1 MRLHRIDERQLLP
14 GVGLE
19 EAWDFFAD
27 PRNLSVIT
35 PPALRLEL
43 THEPPRRIYPG
54 LLITYRLRPFPR
66 VAASWVTEITHLVE
80 GRLFVD
86 EQRAGP
92 YRLWHHEH
100 HFRETDGG
108 VEVRDL
114 VQYAMPFG
122 PLGDAVQVLVVRRR
136 LEWIFDFRRR
146 VLGVRFGAVP
156 VAAGDQPEDGRATTF
171 RGSPLGAEYPP
182 SSGS

>member
-1 MRLHRIDERQLLP
+1 VRLHRIEERQFLP
-14 GVGLE
+14 DLTLK

-27 PRNLSVIT
+27 PRNLQLIT

-43 THEPPRRIYPG
+43 TSEPPPRIYPG
-54 LLITYRLRPFPR
+54 LLITYRLEPFPR
-66 VAASWVTEITHLVE
+66 VRASWVTEITHLVE

-86 EQRAGP
+86 EQRIGP

-100 HFRETDGG
+100 HFAERDGG

-122 PLGDAVQVLVVRRR
+122 LAGDAVQALVVRRQLSR
-136 LEWIFDFRRR
+136 VFAFRRR
-146 VLGVRFGAVP
+146 VLAVRFGAISVDAVRP
-156 VAAGDQPEDGRATTF
+156 AR
-171 RGSPLGAEYPP
+171 
-182 SSGS
+182 